1 MAAERTGRVVAV
13 NVVHEL
19 RPGFFHETAI
29 DKRPVAGPVAVHEL
43 GVEGDRQVDSSHGGP
58 DKAVYAYA
66 DEDAD
71 WWAADLGREV
81 PPGLFGENLRVRGV
95 EVTGAEIGER
105 WRVGDVLL
113 EVRMPRTPCQNLS
126 LRVGE
131 EGFHLRF
138 NASGRVG
145 ALLRVLESG
154 TVRAGDEVTVVTRPG
169 HGVTVADLATG
180 PDAARMQ
187 ALLDSGVPLARKV
200 RDRARRVAARG

>member
-1 MAAERTGRVVAV
+1 
-13 NVVHEL
+13 
-19 RPGFFHETAI
+19 
-29 DKRPVAGPVAVHEL
+29 
-43 GVEGDRQVDSSHGGP
+43 
-58 DKAVYAYA
+58 
-66 DEDAD
+66 
-71 WWAADLGREV
+71 
-81 PPGLFGENLRVRGV
+81 
-95 EVTGAEIGER
+95 
-105 WRVGDVLL
+105 
-113 EVRMPRTPCQNLS
+113 MPRTPCQNLS

-187 ALLDSGVPLARKV
+187 ATARL
-200 RDRARRVAARG
+200 RGAAGPQGAGPGPAGSPRGAHGQPGTQQ